1 MAFSALPRN
10 ERRKAGCADVTGAA
24 DDIKNKL
31 IKVKKSMKLK
41 SKKSALLLSFTSLL
55 LCFAMLAGSTFA
67 WFTDTATTGVNKI
80 VAGNLK
86 VDIIGTNSEDH
97 VETLNFTKAA
107 GAQGEQ
113 LLWEPGCRY
122 LTEGFRIANNG
133 NLALKWKV
141 EVNKGTT
148 ATNAKNADL
157 LKVIDFY
164 VVTESEN
171 GDQKATELAAF
182 EGQLKDENSF
192 STDTY
197 YIKGHMQEEAG
208 NDYQGLMLDGITI
221 TVYAT
226 QLTSEFDS
234 FNNTYDKDAEY
245 PIDTWKGDI
254 AADNELAAATDNT
267 NKVVTVESGKLLAAL
282 VEAVNG
288 GNSYE
293 GYTIKLTKNID
304 LNGKEWTPIGT
315 KGTSKVFKGIFDGD
329 GRTIKNLKI
338 SSGDCV
344 AFFGAVEN
352 ATVKNLTVEGN
363 VNGKNAAGIV
373 ARVVGGA
380 TIENCVNRATINASD
395 KAAGIVMYA
404 QGSSSYD
411 QYGPLSNDCVIKNC
425 KNYGAV
431 NANKIAAGG
440 IYGWSADESG
450 KLKITDCENNGVVTA
465 TNTAQAGGIAGN
477 CRVITVENCVNNGT
491 VTSAANAGG
500 IVGKNDTKASTI
512 TSCKNTA
519 TVMGAEYK
527 TGGIAGT
534 FIGEIKNS
542 STTGNDVLVGTLGTT
557 TTNDVNTIKMAT
569 KTRIKISAF
578 EGNISLKNVEIDVV
592 NVFVGTG
599 NREINLS
606 NASVATLTLT
616 GGKDADGNYMG
627 NNRTVLTRDDEAST
641 IGAIVVNGQ
650 CKDATSFMYI
660 YLNGICNNVVN
671 HMTTADGTKGANI
684 CTFETGT
691 INNGIVAPLEG
702 EKTRVEYTA

>member
-1 MAFSALPRN
+1 
-10 ERRKAGCADVTGAA
+10 
-24 DDIKNKL
+24 
-31 IKVKKSMKLK
+31 MKLK

-86 VDIIGTNSEDH
+86 VDIVDATNTAKSLTGTDGKLLWTQKVVGTTEEP
-97 VETLNFTKAA
+97 VLEAVKTEGLP
-107 GAQGEQ
+107 
-113 LLWEPGCRY
+113 LWEPGVNF
-122 LTEGFRIANNG
+122 LTQGFKIANKG
-133 NLALKWKV
+133 NLALKWKMA
-141 EVNKGTT
+141 VNKENVENGKVSNE
-148 ATNAKNADL
+148 AAPSKSL
-157 LKVIDFY
+157 LEVIDFS
-164 VVTESEN
+164 VVTKDGEN
-171 GDQKATELAAF
+171 YKVVNIEDF

-192 STDTY
+192 STETY

-208 NDYQGLMLDGITI
+208 NDYQNLTLDGITI

-245 PIDTWKGDI
+245 PIDTWNGDI
-254 AADNELAAATDNT
+254 ATAAELAAATDNT
-267 NKVVTVESGKLLAAL
+267 NKVVTVDSGKLLSAL
-282 VEAVNG
+282 AKAVNDG
-288 GNSYE
+288 KSYE

-304 LNGKEWTPIGT
+304 LNGNEWTPIGT
-315 KGTSKVFKGIFDGD
+315 KGTSNVFKGTFDGD

-404 QGSSSYD
+404 QGSSSSD
-411 QYGPLSNDCVIKNC
+411 QYGPLSSDCVIKNC

-519 TVMGAEYK
+519 TVVGAEYK

-557 TTNDVNTIKMAT
+557 ETNDVNTIEMAA
-569 KTRIKISAF
+569 KAKIKISAF

-616 GGKDADGNYMG
+616 GGKGVYGNYMLG
-627 NNRTVLTRDDEAST
+627 NRTVLTRDDKTST

-660 YLNGICNNVVN
+660 YLNGICDNVVN

-691 INNGIVAPLEG
+691 ISNGVVDPLEG

>member
-1 MAFSALPRN
+1 MNTKKATKRTLLTSVMALVM
-10 ERRKAGCADVTGAA
+10 CV
-24 DDIKNKL
+24 
-31 IKVKKSMKLK
+31 V
-41 SKKSALLLSFTSLL
+41 
-55 LCFAMLAGSTFA
+55 MLVGTTFA
-67 WFTDTATTGVNKI
+67 WFTDTASTGVNKI
-80 VAGNLK
+80 VSGNLK
-86 VDIIGTNSEDH
+86 VDIIGADSDSHIEK
-97 VETLNFTKAA
+97 LNFTKAA
-107 GAQGEQ
+107 TTDAEAGAEI
-113 LLWEPGCRY
+113 LWEPGCRY
-122 LTEGFRIANNG
+122 VTEGFRIANKG
-133 NLALKWKV
+133 NLALKWKAQ
-141 EVNKGTT
+141 VNTGTT
-148 ATNAKNADL
+148 AANEGNFDL
-157 LKVIDFY
+157 LDVIDFY
-164 VVTESEN
+164 LVT
-171 GDQKATELAAF
+171 KAADGTKTETALDEF
-182 EGQLKDENSF
+182 TGNLKKTETSDV
-192 STDTY
+192 Y
-197 YIKGHMQEEAG
+197 YIKGVMQTTAG
-208 NDYQGLMLDGITI
+208 NDYQGLTLDGIGI

-226 QLTSEFDS
+226 QDTVENDS
-234 FNNTYDKDAEY
+234 YGPEYDRNAEY
-245 PIDTWKGDI
+245 PIDTWDGTSAT
-254 AADNELAAATDNT
+254 AAELAAATDNT
-267 NKVVTVESGKLLAAL
+267 NKVVTVDSGKLLAAL
-282 VEAVNG
+282 AQSVND
-288 GNSYE
+288 SKDYSD
-293 GYTIKLTKNID
+293 YTIKLTKNLD
-304 LNGKEWTPIGT
+304 LNGIEWTPIGT
-315 KGTSKVFKGIFDGD
+315 KGTSNVFKGTFDGD

-380 TIENCVNRATINASD
+380 TIENCVNRATINASE

-404 QGSSSYD
+404 QGSSSSD
-411 QYGPLSNDCVIKNC
+411 QYGPLSSDCVIKNC

-440 IYGWSADESG
+440 IYGWSGDESG

-477 CRVITVENCVNNGT
+477 CRVITVENCANNGT

-519 TVMGAEYK
+519 TVVGAEYK

-557 TTNDVNTIKMAT
+557 TTKDVNTIEMAA
-569 KTRIKISAF
+569 KTQIKISAF

-599 NREINLS
+599 SREINLS

-616 GGKDADGNYMG
+616 GGKDAYGNYMA
-627 NNRTVLTRDDEAST
+627 NNRTVLTRDDGTST

-691 INNGIVAPLEG
+691 INNGVVDPLEG
-702 EKTRVEYTA
+702 EKTKVGYTT

>member
-1 MAFSALPRN
+1 MN
-10 ERRKAGCADVTGAA
+10 NNQKAT
-24 DDIKNKL
+24 KR
-31 IKVKKSMKLK
+31 
-41 SKKSALLLSFTSLL
+41 ALLTSVMALVM
-55 LCFAMLAGSTFA
+55 CVVMLVGTTFA
-67 WFTDTATTGVNKI
+67 WFTDTASTGVNKI
-80 VAGNLK
+80 VSGNLK
-86 VDIIGTNSEDH
+86 VDIIGADSDSHIEK
-97 VETLNFTKAA
+97 LNFTKAA
-107 GAQGEQ
+107 GAPDGEQ

-122 LTEGFRIANNG
+122 LTEGFRIANKG
-133 NLALKWKV
+133 NLALKWKAQ
-141 EVNKGTT
+141 VNTGTT
-148 ATNAKNADL
+148 AANEGNFDL
-157 LKVIDFY
+157 LDVIDFY
-164 VVTESEN
+164 LVTKAAN
-171 GDQKATELAAF
+171 GTETETALDEF
-182 EGQLKDENSF
+182 TGNLKK
-192 STDTY
+192 TDTSNVY
-197 YIKGHMQEEAG
+197 YIKGVMQTTAG
-208 NDYQGLMLDGITI
+208 NDYQDLTLDGITI

-226 QLTSEFDS
+226 QLNSEFDS
-234 FNNTYDKDAEY
+234 FGPDYDKNAEY
-245 PIDTWKGDI
+245 YPTDTWNGDI
-254 AADNELAAATDNT
+254 ATPDELKAATDT
-267 NKVVTVESGKLLAAL
+267 NNVVTVESGRLLAAL
-282 VEAVNG
+282 AEAVKNG
-288 GNSYE
+288 NNYE

-315 KGTSKVFKGIFDGD
+315 KGTSNVFKGTFDGD

-395 KAAGIVMYA
+395 KAAGIVIYA
-404 QGSSSYD
+404 QGGSSSD
-411 QYGPLSNDCVIKNC
+411 QYGSLSSDCVIKNC

-431 NANKIAAGG
+431 NANIVAAGG

-450 KLKITDCENNGVVTA
+450 RLKITGCENNGAVTA
-465 TNTAQAGGIAGN
+465 TNTAQAGGIAGD
-477 CRVITVENCVNNGT
+477 CRAITVENCANNGT

-519 TVMGAEYK
+519 TVEGAEYK

-557 TTNDVNTIKMAT
+557 ETNDVNTIEMAA
-569 KTRIKISAF
+569 KTQIKISAF

-599 NREINLS
+599 SREINLS

-616 GGKDADGNYMG
+616 GGKDAYGNYMA
-627 NNRTVLTRDDEAST
+627 NNRTVLTRDDGTST
-641 IGAIVVNGQ
+641 IGAIVVNGE

-671 HMTTADGTKGANI
+671 HMTTADGTTGANI
-684 CTFETGT
+684 CTFKTGT
-691 INNGIVAPLEG
+691 INDGVVDPLEG
-702 EKTRVEYTA
+702 EKTKVEYTA

>member
-1 MAFSALPRN
+1 MN
-10 ERRKAGCADVTGAA
+10 NNQKAT
-24 DDIKNKL
+24 KR
-31 IKVKKSMKLK
+31 
-41 SKKSALLLSFTSLL
+41 ALLTSVMALVM
-55 LCFAMLAGSTFA
+55 CVVMLVGTTFA
-67 WFTDTATTGVNKI
+67 WFTDTASTGVNKI
-80 VAGNLK
+80 TSGNL
-86 VDIIGTNSEDH
+86 H
-97 VETLNFTKAA
+97 VEIQDKKGTEIDTLKWVDKNGNDIAN
-107 GAQGEQ
+107 QDDI
-113 LLWEPGCRY
+113 LWEPGCTY
-122 LTEGFRIANNG
+122 LLTPFKIANTG
-133 NLALKWKV
+133 NLALKYKIV
-141 EVNKGTT
+141 ITGLDGDSPLLDVIKFTYKTASGEEFDMSAEGHLTAKGT
-148 ATNAKNADL
+148 AGA
-157 LKVIDFY
+157 
-164 VVTESEN
+164 
-171 GDQKATELAAF
+171 
-182 EGQLKDENSF
+182 
-192 STDTY
+192 STDMITVSA
-197 YIKGHMQEEAG
+197 HMDEAAG
-208 NDYQGLMLDGITI
+208 NDYMGKTLTGIKF

-226 QLTSEFDS
+226 QDTVENDS
-234 FNNTYDKDAEY
+234 YSNEYDENAEY
-245 PIDTWKGDI
+245 PIDTWNGDI
-254 AADNELAAATDNT
+254 ATAKELADATDDT
-267 NKVVTVESGKLLAAL
+267 KMVVTVDSGKLLAAL
-282 VEAVNG
+282 AKAVND
-288 GNSYE
+288 GNNYE

-304 LNGKEWTPIGT
+304 LNGNEWTPIGT
-315 KGTSKVFKGIFDGD
+315 KGTSNVFKGTFDGD

-404 QGSSSYD
+404 QGSSSSD
-411 QYGPLSNDCVIKNC
+411 QYGPLSSDCVIKNC

-440 IYGWSADESG
+440 IYGWSGDESG

-477 CRVITVENCVNNGT
+477 CRVITVENCANNGT

-500 IVGKNDTKASTI
+500 IVGKNDTKASAI

-519 TVMGAEYK
+519 TVVGAEYK

-557 TTNDVNTIKMAT
+557 TTKDVNTIEMAA
-569 KTRIKISAF
+569 KTQIKISAF

-599 NREINLS
+599 SREINLS

-616 GGKDADGNYMG
+616 GGKDAYGNYMLG
-627 NNRTVLTRDDEAST
+627 NRTVLTRDDETST

-671 HMTTADGTKGANI
+671 HMTTADGTTGANI
-684 CTFETGT
+684 CTFKTGT
-691 INNGIVAPLEG
+691 INDGVVDPLEG
-702 EKTRVEYTA
+702 EKTKVEYTA

>member
-1 MAFSALPRN
+1 MN
-10 ERRKAGCADVTGAA
+10 NNQKAT
-24 DDIKNKL
+24 KR
-31 IKVKKSMKLK
+31 
-41 SKKSALLLSFTSLL
+41 ALLTSVMALVM
-55 LCFAMLAGSTFA
+55 CVVMLVGTTFA
-67 WFTDTATTGVNKI
+67 WFTDTASTGVNKI

-86 VDIIGTNSEDH
+86 VDIVDADNTNTSLDKGTLKFIQAVNESEVRL
-97 VETLNFTKAA
+97 VEDV
-107 GAQGEQ
+107 
-113 LLWEPGCRY
+113 LWEPGA
-122 LTEGFRIANNG
+122 TFFTQGFKIANNG
-133 NLALKWKV
+133 NLALKYKV
-141 EVNKGTT
+141 VVSGITGDT
-148 ATNAKNADL
+148 GL
-157 LKVIDFY
+157 LKVMKFD
-164 VVTESEN
+164 VVSAMTKTGSEVN
-171 GDQKATELAAF
+171 FDTTP
-182 EGQLKDENSF
+182 GQLLPSAAGTPSVSDTTYYLRGHMDEN
-192 STDTY
+192 
-197 YIKGHMQEEAG
+197 AG
-208 NDYQGLMLDGITI
+208 NEYKNMTLTGISV

-226 QLTSEFDS
+226 QLKSEFDS
-234 FNNTYDKDAEY
+234 FNNTYDENAEY
-245 PIDTWKGDI
+245 S
-254 AADNELAAATDNT
+254 ADVWDGTSATADELAAATSGT
-267 NKVVTVESGKLLAAL
+267 TVTIDSGELLAAL
-282 VEAVNG
+282 AKAVNSG
-288 GNSYE
+288 KDYS
-293 GYTIKLTKNID
+293 GYTIKLTKNLD
-304 LNGKEWTPIGT
+304 LNGIEWTPIGT
-315 KGTSKVFKGIFDGD
+315 KGTSNVFKGTFDGD

-404 QGSSSYD
+404 QGSSSSD
-411 QYGPLSNDCVIKNC
+411 QYGPLSSDCVIKNC

-440 IYGWSADESG
+440 IYGWSGDESG

-477 CRVITVENCVNNGT
+477 CRVITVENSANNGT

-519 TVMGAEYK
+519 TVVGAEYK

-557 TTNDVNTIKMAT
+557 TTKDVNTIEMAAKT
-569 KTRIKISAF
+569 KIKISAF

-616 GGKDADGNYMG
+616 GGKDAYGNYMAG
-627 NNRTVLTRDDEAST
+627 NRTVLTRDDETST

-671 HMTTADGTKGANI
+671 HMTTADGIKGANI

-691 INNGIVAPLEG
+691 INNGVVAPLEG
-702 EKTRVEYTA
+702 EKTKVEYTA

>member
-1 MAFSALPRN
+1 MN
-10 ERRKAGCADVTGAA
+10 NNQKAT
-24 DDIKNKL
+24 KR
-31 IKVKKSMKLK
+31 
-41 SKKSALLLSFTSLL
+41 ALLTSVMALVM
-55 LCFAMLAGSTFA
+55 CVVMLVGTTFA
-67 WFTDTATTGVNKI
+67 WFTDTASTNVNRI
-80 VAGNLK
+80 VAGNLD
-86 VDIIGTNSEDH
+86 VDIVDATDTSTSLDKGTLQFLRAADGTDEPTK
-97 VETLNFTKAA
+97 VENV
-107 GAQGEQ
+107 
-113 LLWEPGCRY
+113 LWEPGA
-122 LTEGFRIANNG
+122 TFFTQGFKIANKG
-133 NLALKWKV
+133 NLALKYKV
-141 EVNKGTT
+141 VVSGTT
-148 ATNAKNADL
+148 GDTGL
-157 LKVIDFY
+157 LKVMKFD
-164 VVTESEN
+164 VVSKMEKT
-171 GDQKATELAAF
+171 GF
-182 EGQLKDENSF
+182 EVNFTTTPGQLLPSAAGTPSVSDTFYLRGHMDEN
-192 STDTY
+192 
-197 YIKGHMQEEAG
+197 AG
-208 NDYQGLMLDGITI
+208 NEYKNMTLTGISV

-226 QLTSEFDS
+226 QLASEFDS
-234 FNNTYDKDAEY
+234 FNNTYDENAEY
-245 PIDTWKGDI
+245 SADVWDGTSGDLTSVTDTTAK
-254 AADNELAAATDNT
+254 T
-267 NKVVTVESGKLLAAL
+267 VTIKSGKLLAAL
-282 VEAVNG
+282 AEAVKNG
-288 GNSYE
+288 NNYE

-315 KGTSKVFKGIFDGD
+315 KGTPNVFKGTFDGD

-404 QGSSSYD
+404 QGSSSSD
-411 QYGPLSNDCVIKNC
+411 QYGPLSSDCVIKNC

-450 KLKITDCENNGVVTA
+450 RLKITDCENNGAVTA
-465 TNTAQAGGIAGN
+465 TNTAQAGGIAGD
-477 CRVITVENCVNNGT
+477 CRAITVENCANNGT

-519 TVMGAEYK
+519 TVVGAEYK

-557 TTNDVNTIKMAT
+557 ETNDVNRIEMAA

-616 GGKDADGNYMG
+616 GGKGVYGNYMLG
-627 NNRTVLTRDDEAST
+627 NRTVLTRDDETST

-691 INNGIVAPLEG
+691 INNGVVAPLEG
-702 EKTRVEYTA
+702 EKTKVEYTAT

>member
-1 MAFSALPRN
+1 MN
-10 ERRKAGCADVTGAA
+10 NNQKAT
-24 DDIKNKL
+24 KR
-31 IKVKKSMKLK
+31 
-41 SKKSALLLSFTSLL
+41 ALLTSVMALVM
-55 LCFAMLAGSTFA
+55 CVVMLVGTTFA
-67 WFTDTATTGVNKI
+67 WFTDTASTGVNRI

-86 VDIIGTNSEDH
+86 VDIVDADNTNTSLDKGTLKFIQAVNESEVRL
-97 VETLNFTKAA
+97 VEDV
-107 GAQGEQ
+107 
-113 LLWEPGCRY
+113 LWEPGA
-122 LTEGFRIANNG
+122 TFFTQGFKIANKG
-133 NLALKWKV
+133 NLALKYKV
-141 EVNKGTT
+141 VVSGITGDT
-148 ATNAKNADL
+148 GL
-157 LKVIDFY
+157 LKVMKFDVVSAMTKTGSEVDF
-164 VVTESEN
+164 
-171 GDQKATELAAF
+171 AANP
-182 EGQLKDENSF
+182 GQLLPPTSDTPSV
-192 STDTY
+192 SDTY
-197 YIKGHMQEEAG
+197 YLRGHMDESAG
-208 NDYQGLMLDGITI
+208 NEYKNMTLTGISV

-226 QLTSEFDS
+226 QLASEFDS
-234 FNNTYDKDAEY
+234 FNNTYDENADYSADVWNGK
-245 PIDTWKGDI
+245 I
-254 AADNELAAATDNT
+254 AAADELAAATSGT
-267 NKVVTVESGKLLAAL
+267 TVTIDSGELLAAL
-282 VEAVNG
+282 AEAVNG
-288 GNSYE
+288 GKSYD
-293 GYTIKLTKNID
+293 GYTIKLTKNLD
-304 LNGKEWTPIGT
+304 LNGIEWTPIGT
-315 KGTSKVFKGIFDGD
+315 KGTSNVFKGTFDGD

-380 TIENCVNRATINASD
+380 TIENCVNRATINASE

-404 QGSSSYD
+404 QGSSSSD
-411 QYGPLSNDCVIKNC
+411 QYGPLSSDCVIKNC

-440 IYGWSADESG
+440 IYGWSGDESG

-477 CRVITVENCVNNGT
+477 CRVITVENCANNGT

-519 TVMGAEYK
+519 TVVGAEYK

-557 TTNDVNTIKMAT
+557 TTKDVNTIEMAA
-569 KTRIKISAF
+569 KTQIKISAF

-599 NREINLS
+599 SREINLS

-616 GGKDADGNYMG
+616 GGKDAYGNYMA
-627 NNRTVLTRDDEAST
+627 NNRTVLTRDDGTST

-691 INNGIVAPLEG
+691 INNGVVDPLEG
-702 EKTRVEYTA
+702 EKTKVGYTT

>member
-1 MAFSALPRN
+1 MN
-10 ERRKAGCADVTGAA
+10 NNQKAT
-24 DDIKNKL
+24 KR
-31 IKVKKSMKLK
+31 
-41 SKKSALLLSFTSLL
+41 ALLTSVMAL
-55 LCFAMLAGSTFA
+55 AMCVVMLVGTTFA
-67 WFTDTATTGVNKI
+67 WFTDTASTGVNKI
-80 VAGNLK
+80 VSGNLK
-86 VDIIGTNSEDH
+86 VDIIGAESDSHIEK
-97 VETLNFTKAA
+97 LNFTKAA
-107 GAQGEQ
+107 GAPDGEQ

-122 LTEGFRIANNG
+122 VTEGFRIANKG
-133 NLALKWKV
+133 NLALKWKAQ
-141 EVNKGTT
+141 VNTGTT
-148 ATNAKNADL
+148 AANEGNFDL
-157 LKVIDFY
+157 LDVIDFY
-164 VVTESEN
+164 LVKGTGESQTETPLNEFTGN
-171 GDQKATELAAF
+171 LKKTEIS
-182 EGQLKDENSF
+182 DV
-192 STDTY
+192 Y
-197 YIKGHMQEEAG
+197 YIKGVMQTTAG
-208 NDYQGLMLDGITI
+208 NDYQGLTLDGITI

-226 QLTSEFDS
+226 QLASEFDS
-234 FNNTYDKDAEY
+234 FNNTYDENAEY
-245 PIDTWKGDI
+245 PIDTWNGDT
-254 AADNELAAATDNT
+254 ATADDLKTATDDT
-267 NKVVTVESGKLLAAL
+267 NNVVTVDSGKLLAAL
-282 VEAVNG
+282 AKAVNG
-288 GNSYE
+288 GEAYE
-293 GYTIKLTKNID
+293 GYTIKLTKDLD
-304 LNGKEWTPIGT
+304 LNGIEWTPIGT
-315 KGTSKVFKGIFDGD
+315 KGTSNVFKGTFDGD

-380 TIENCVNRATINASD
+380 TIENCVNRATVNASD

-404 QGSSSYD
+404 QGSSSD
-411 QYGPLSNDCVIKNC
+411 QYGPLSSDCVIKNC

-440 IYGWSADESG
+440 IYGWSGDESG

-477 CRVITVENCVNNGT
+477 CRVITVENCANNGT

-519 TVMGAEYK
+519 TVVGAEYK

-557 TTNDVNTIKMAT
+557 TTKDVNTIEMAA
-569 KTRIKISAF
+569 KTQIKISAF
-578 EGNISLKNVEIDVV
+578 EGNISLKNVEIGVV

-599 NREINLS
+599 SREINLS

-616 GGKDADGNYMG
+616 GGKDAYGNYMA
-627 NNRTVLTRDDEAST
+627 NNRTVLTRDDGTST

-650 CKDATSFMYI
+650 CKDANSFMYI

-691 INNGIVAPLEG
+691 INNGVVDPLEG
-702 EKTRVEYTA
+702 GEKTKVEYTA

>member
-1 MAFSALPRN
+1 M
-10 ERRKAGCADVTGAA
+10 
-24 DDIKNKL
+24 
-31 IKVKKSMKLK
+31 K

-80 VAGNLK
+80 QAGTLDVELLMYKKVNGESDYVNISKEKLPIFGSDESLVAQNDNL
-86 VDIIGTNSEDH
+86 DT
-97 VETLNFTKAA
+97 
-107 GAQGEQ
+107 
-113 LLWEPGCRY
+113 LWEPGKTQVAY
-122 LTEGFRIANNG
+122 LAIKNEG
-133 NLALKWKV
+133 NLDLKYQVALNVTNPADGKDLYQVMQYAIAPDVKGTDPTLPAWTAGNSVTPGTQIVSGKNTTGAAPAGVKLLHGETHYFALLVHMDENADNRYQNGKV
-141 EVNKGTT
+141 EF
-148 ATNAKNADL
+148 DL
-157 LKVIDFY
+157 
-164 VVTESEN
+164 
-171 GDQKATELAAF
+171 
-182 EGQLKDENSF
+182 
-192 STDTY
+192 
-197 YIKGHMQEEAG
+197 
-208 NDYQGLMLDGITI
+208 
-221 TVYAT
+221 TVYAA
-226 QLTSEFDS
+226 QLNSENDS
-234 FNNTYDKDAEY
+234 FGPNYDKDAEY
-245 PIDTWKGDI
+245 PIDTWNGDS
-254 AADNELAAATDNT
+254 ATDAELTAATDNT
-267 NKVVTVESGKLLAAL
+267 NKVVTVDSGKLLAAL
-282 VEAVNG
+282 VKAVNN
-288 GNSYE
+288 GNNYE

-304 LNGKEWTPIGT
+304 LNGIEWTPIGT
-315 KGTSKVFKGIFDGD
+315 KGTSNVFKGIFDGD

-404 QGSSSYD
+404 QGSSSSD
-411 QYGPLSNDCVIKNC
+411 QYGPLSSDCVIKNC

-440 IYGWSADESG
+440 IYGWSGDESG

-477 CRVITVENCVNNGT
+477 CRVITVENCANNGT

-519 TVMGAEYK
+519 TVVGAEYK

-557 TTNDVNTIKMAT
+557 TTKDVNTIEMAAKT
-569 KTRIKISAF
+569 KIKISAF

-616 GGKDADGNYMG
+616 GGKDAYGNYMAG
-627 NNRTVLTRDDEAST
+627 NRTVLTRDDETST

-684 CTFETGT
+684 CTFKTGT
-691 INNGIVAPLEG
+691 INNGIVNPLEG
-702 EKTRVEYTA
+702 EKTKVEYTA

>member
-1 MAFSALPRN
+1 MN
-10 ERRKAGCADVTGAA
+10 TKKAT
-24 DDIKNKL
+24 KR
-31 IKVKKSMKLK
+31 
-41 SKKSALLLSFTSLL
+41 ALLTSVMALVM
-55 LCFAMLAGSTFA
+55 CVVMLVGTTFA
-67 WFTDTATTGVNKI
+67 WFTDTASTGVNKI

-86 VDIIGTNSEDH
+86 VDIVDESG
-97 VETLNFTKAA
+97 ETLDGKTLSFVNKEK
-107 GAQGEQ
+107 QSNI
-113 LLWEPGCRY
+113 LWEPGA
-122 LTEGFRIANNG
+122 TFFTQGFKIANKG
-133 NLALKWKV
+133 NLALKYKV
-141 EVNKGTT
+141 VVSGITGDT
-148 ATNAKNADL
+148 GL
-157 LKVIDFY
+157 LKVMKFDVVSAMEKTGSEVDFTTIPGTLLPSTSDTPNVSGTY
-164 VVTESEN
+164 YLR
-171 GDQKATELAAF
+171 GHM
-182 EGQLKDENSF
+182 DEN
-192 STDTY
+192 
-197 YIKGHMQEEAG
+197 AG
-208 NDYQGLMLDGITI
+208 NEYKNMTLTGISV

-226 QLTSEFDS
+226 QLNSEFDS
-234 FNNTYDKDAEY
+234 FDNDYDKDAEY
-245 PIDTWKGDI
+245 SADVWDGT
-254 AADNELAAATDNT
+254 AADTDELAAATDT
-267 NKVVTVESGKLLAAL
+267 NKVVTVDSGKLLAAL
-282 VEAVNG
+282 VEAVNSG
-288 GNSYE
+288 SNYD

-304 LNGKEWTPIGT
+304 LNGHEWTPIGT
-315 KGTSKVFKGIFDGD
+315 KGTANVFKGTFDGD

-404 QGSSSYD
+404 QGGSSSD
-411 QYGPLSNDCVIKNC
+411 QYGYLSSDCVIKNC

-431 NANKIAAGG
+431 NANNIAAGG
-440 IYGWSADESG
+440 IYGWSSDESG

-477 CRVITVENCVNNGT
+477 CRVITVENCANNGT

-519 TVMGAEYK
+519 TVVGAEYK

-557 TTNDVNTIKMAT
+557 TIKNVNTIEMAAKT
-569 KTRIKISAF
+569 KIKISAF

-592 NVFVGTG
+592 NGFVGTG
-599 NREINLS
+599 NYEINLS

-616 GGKDADGNYMG
+616 GGKDAYGNYMLG
-627 NNRTVLTRDDEAST
+627 NRTVLTRDDEAST

-691 INNGIVAPLEG
+691 INNGVVDPLEG
-702 EKTRVEYTA
+702 EKTKVEYTA

>member
-1 MAFSALPRN
+1 MN
-10 ERRKAGCADVTGAA
+10 T
-24 DDIKNKL
+24 KNSTKR
-31 IKVKKSMKLK
+31 
-41 SKKSALLLSFTSLL
+41 ALLTSVMALVM
-55 LCFAMLAGSTFA
+55 CVVMLVGTTFA
-67 WFTDTATTGVNKI
+67 WFTDTASTGVNRI

-86 VDIIGTNSEDH
+86 VDIVDADNTNTSLDKGTLKFIQAVNESEVRL
-97 VETLNFTKAA
+97 VEDV
-107 GAQGEQ
+107 
-113 LLWEPGCRY
+113 LWEPGA
-122 LTEGFRIANNG
+122 TFFTQGFKIANKG
-133 NLALKWKV
+133 NLALKYKV
-141 EVNKGTT
+141 VVSGITGDT
-148 ATNAKNADL
+148 GL
-157 LKVIDFY
+157 LKVMKFDVVSAMTKTGSEVDF
-164 VVTESEN
+164 
-171 GDQKATELAAF
+171 AANP
-182 EGQLKDENSF
+182 GQLLPPTSDTPSV
-192 STDTY
+192 SDTY
-197 YIKGHMQEEAG
+197 YLRGHMDESAG
-208 NDYQGLMLDGITI
+208 NEYKNMTLTGISV

-226 QLTSEFDS
+226 QLASEFDS
-234 FNNTYDKDAEY
+234 FNNTYDENADYSADVWNGK
-245 PIDTWKGDI
+245 I
-254 AADNELAAATDNT
+254 AAADELAAATSGT
-267 NKVVTVESGKLLAAL
+267 TVTIDSGELLAAL
-282 VEAVNG
+282 VQSVND
-288 GNSYE
+288 GNAYE
-293 GYTIKLTKNID
+293 GYTIKLTKNLD
-304 LNGKEWTPIGT
+304 LNGIEWTPIGT
-315 KGTSKVFKGIFDGD
+315 KGTSNVFKGTFDGN

-404 QGSSSYD
+404 QGSSSSN
-411 QYGPLSNDCVIKNC
+411 QYGPLSSDCVIKNC

-440 IYGWSADESG
+440 IYGWSGDESG

-477 CRVITVENCVNNGT
+477 CRVITVENCANNGT

-519 TVMGAEYK
+519 TVVGAEYK

-557 TTNDVNTIKMAT
+557 TTKDVNTIEMAA
-569 KTRIKISAF
+569 KTQIKISAF

-599 NREINLS
+599 SREINLS

-616 GGKDADGNYMG
+616 GGKDADGNYMA
-627 NNRTVLTRDDEAST
+627 NNRTVLTRDDGTST

-691 INNGIVAPLEG
+691 INNGVVDPLEG
-702 EKTRVEYTA
+702 EKTKVEYTA

>member
-1 MAFSALPRN
+1 MN
-10 ERRKAGCADVTGAA
+10 TKKAT
-24 DDIKNKL
+24 KR
-31 IKVKKSMKLK
+31 
-41 SKKSALLLSFTSLL
+41 ALLTSVMALVM
-55 LCFAMLAGSTFA
+55 CVVMLVGTTFA
-67 WFTDTATTGVNKI
+67 WFTDTASTGVNKI
-80 VAGNLK
+80 QAGNLK
-86 VDIIGTNSEDH
+86 VDIVDESGNSLDGK
-97 VETLNFTKAA
+97 TLNFKDFNGKTDI
-107 GAQGEQ
+107 
-113 LLWEPGCRY
+113 LWEPGA
-122 LTEGFRIANNG
+122 TFFTQGFKIANKG
-133 NLALKWKV
+133 NLALKYKV
-141 EVNKGTT
+141 VVSGITGDT
-148 ATNAKNADL
+148 GL
-157 LKVIDFY
+157 LKVMKFD
-164 VVTESEN
+164 VVSAMTKIGSEVN
-171 GDQKATELAAF
+171 FDTTP
-182 EGQLKDENSF
+182 GQLLPSAAGTPSVSD
-192 STDTY
+192 TTY
-197 YIKGHMQEEAG
+197 YLRGHMNENAG
-208 NDYQGLMLDGITI
+208 NEYKNMTLTGISV

-226 QLTSEFDS
+226 QLKSEFDS
-234 FNNTYDKDAEY
+234 FNNTYDENADYSA
-245 PIDTWKGDI
+245 DVWNGDI
-254 AADNELAAATDNT
+254 ATAAELAAATDDT

-282 VEAVNG
+282 VEAVNNG
-288 GNSYE
+288 SDYA

-304 LNGKEWTPIGT
+304 LNGIEWTPIGT
-315 KGTSKVFKGIFDGD
+315 KGTSNVFKGTFDGD

-404 QGSSSYD
+404 QGSSSSD
-411 QYGPLSNDCVIKNC
+411 QYGPLSSDCVIKNC

-440 IYGWSADESG
+440 IYGWSSDESG

-519 TVMGAEYK
+519 TVVGAEYK

-557 TTNDVNTIKMAT
+557 TIKNVNTIEMAAKT
-569 KTRIKISAF
+569 KIKISAF

-592 NVFVGTG
+592 NGFVGTG
-599 NREINLS
+599 NYEINLS

-616 GGKDADGNYMG
+616 GGKDAYGNYMLG
-627 NNRTVLTRDDEAST
+627 NRTVLTRDDATST

-650 CKDATSFMYI
+650 CKNATSFMYI

-684 CTFETGT
+684 CTFEAGT
-691 INNGIVAPLEG
+691 INNGVVDPLEG
-702 EKTRVEYTA
+702 EKTKVEYTA

>member
-1 MAFSALPRN
+1 MN
-10 ERRKAGCADVTGAA
+10 TKKAT
-24 DDIKNKL
+24 KR
-31 IKVKKSMKLK
+31 
-41 SKKSALLLSFTSLL
+41 ALLTSVMALVM
-55 LCFAMLAGSTFA
+55 CVVMLVGTTFA
-67 WFTDTATTGVNKI
+67 WFTDTASTGVNKI
-80 VAGNLK
+80 VSGNLK
-86 VDIIGTNSEDH
+86 VDIIGADNENH
-97 VETLNFTKAA
+97 VEKLNFKNAA
-107 GAQGEQ
+107 GAEGEA

-122 LTEGFRIANNG
+122 LTVGFRIANKG
-133 NLALKWKV
+133 NLALKWKA
-141 EVNKGTT
+141 EINKDNIVDGKADPT
-148 ATNAKNADL
+148 AKDDKSL
-157 LKVIDFY
+157 LDVIDFY
-164 VVTESEN
+164 VVT
-171 GDQKATELAAF
+171 KAVDGTETAVAIEDFTGKLAANVGKS
-182 EGQLKDENSF
+182 E
-192 STDTY
+192 TY
-197 YIKGHMQEEAG
+197 YIKGVMQTTAG
-208 NDYQGLMLDGITI
+208 NDYQNLTLDGITI

-226 QLTSEFDS
+226 QLNSEVDS
-234 FNNTYDKDAEY
+234 FGPNYDEGAEY
-245 PIDTWKGDI
+245 P
-254 AADNELAAATDNT
+254 ADVWDGGTATTGGLTAATDEGT
-267 NKVVTVESGKLLAAL
+267 KTVTIDSGKLLAAL
-282 VEAVNG
+282 AQSVNDG
-288 GNSYE
+288 KDYS

-304 LNGKEWTPIGT
+304 LNGIEWTPIGT
-315 KGTSKVFKGIFDGD
+315 KGTSNVFKGTFDGD

-404 QGSSSYD
+404 QGSSSSN
-411 QYGPLSNDCVIKNC
+411 QYGPLSSDCVIKNC

-440 IYGWSADESG
+440 IYGWSGDESG

-477 CRVITVENCVNNGT
+477 CRVITVENCANNGT

-519 TVMGAEYK
+519 TVVGAEYK

-557 TTNDVNTIKMAT
+557 TTKDVNTIEMAA
-569 KTRIKISAF
+569 KTQIKISAF

-599 NREINLS
+599 SREINLS

-616 GGKDADGNYMG
+616 GGKDAYGNYMA
-627 NNRTVLTRDDEAST
+627 NNRTVLTRDDGTST

-691 INNGIVAPLEG
+691 INNGVVDPLEG
-702 EKTRVEYTA
+702 EKTKVEYTA

>member
-1 MAFSALPRN
+1 MN
-10 ERRKAGCADVTGAA
+10 NNQKAT
-24 DDIKNKL
+24 KR
-31 IKVKKSMKLK
+31 
-41 SKKSALLLSFTSLL
+41 ALLTSVMAL
-55 LCFAMLAGSTFA
+55 AMCVVMLVGTTFA
-67 WFTDTATTGVNKI
+67 WFTDTASTNVNRI
-80 VAGNLK
+80 VAGNLD
-86 VDIIGTNSEDH
+86 VDIVDATDTSTSLDKGTLQFLRAADGTGEPTK
-97 VETLNFTKAA
+97 VENV
-107 GAQGEQ
+107 
-113 LLWEPGCRY
+113 LWEPGA
-122 LTEGFRIANNG
+122 TFFTQGFKIANKG
-133 NLALKWKV
+133 NLALKYKV
-141 EVNKGTT
+141 VVSGITGDT
-148 ATNAKNADL
+148 GL
-157 LKVIDFY
+157 LKVMKFD
-164 VVTESEN
+164 VVSAMTKTGSEVN
-171 GDQKATELAAF
+171 FDTTPGRLLPSTTGTPSVSDTTYYLR
-182 EGQLKDENSF
+182 GYMDEN
-192 STDTY
+192 
-197 YIKGHMQEEAG
+197 AG
-208 NDYQGLMLDGITI
+208 NEYKNMTLTGISV

-226 QLTSEFDS
+226 QLNSEFDS
-234 FNNTYDKDAEY
+234 IDNTYDENADYSADVWDGTSGDLTSVT
-245 PIDTWKGDI
+245 DTTAK
-254 AADNELAAATDNT
+254 T
-267 NKVVTVESGKLLAAL
+267 VTIKSGKLLAAL
-282 VEAVNG
+282 AEAVND
-288 GNSYE
+288 GNNYE

-304 LNGKEWTPIGT
+304 LNGNEWTPIGT
-315 KGTSKVFKGIFDGD
+315 KGTSNVFKGTFDGD

-404 QGSSSYD
+404 QGTSSSN
-411 QYGPLSNDCVIKNC
+411 QYGSLSSDCVIKNC

-440 IYGWSADESG
+440 IYGWSSDESG

-477 CRVITVENCVNNGT
+477 CRVITVENCANNGT

-519 TVMGAEYK
+519 TVVGAEYK

-557 TTNDVNTIKMAT
+557 ETNDVNRIEMAA

-616 GGKDADGNYMG
+616 GGKGVYGNYMLG
-627 NNRTVLTRDDEAST
+627 NRTVLTRDDETST

-691 INNGIVAPLEG
+691 INNGVVAPLEG
-702 EKTRVEYTA
+702 EKTKVEYTAT

>member
-1 MAFSALPRN
+1 MN
-10 ERRKAGCADVTGAA
+10 TKKAT
-24 DDIKNKL
+24 KR
-31 IKVKKSMKLK
+31 
-41 SKKSALLLSFTSLL
+41 ALLTSVMALVM
-55 LCFAMLAGSTFA
+55 CVVMLVGTTFA
-67 WFTDTATTGVNKI
+67 WFTDTASTGVNKI
-80 VAGNLK
+80 VSGNLK
-86 VDIIGTNSEDH
+86 VDIIGADDEDH
-97 VETLNFTKAA
+97 VEKLNFKNAA
-107 GAQGEQ
+107 GAEGEA

-122 LTEGFRIANNG
+122 LTVGFRIANKG
-133 NLALKWKV
+133 NLALKWKA
-141 EVNKGTT
+141 EINKDNIVDGKADPT
-148 ATNAKNADL
+148 AKDDKSL
-157 LKVIDFY
+157 LDVIDFY
-164 VVTESEN
+164 VVT
-171 GDQKATELAAF
+171 KAVDGTETAVAIEDFTGKLAANVGKS
-182 EGQLKDENSF
+182 E
-192 STDTY
+192 TY
-197 YIKGHMQEEAG
+197 YIKGVMQTTAG
-208 NDYQGLMLDGITI
+208 NDYQNLTLDGITI

-226 QLTSEFDS
+226 QLNSEVDS
-234 FNNTYDKDAEY
+234 FGPNYDEGAEY
-245 PIDTWKGDI
+245 P
-254 AADNELAAATDNT
+254 ADVWDGGTATTGGLTAATDEGT
-267 NKVVTVESGKLLAAL
+267 KTVTIDSGKLLAAL
-282 VEAVNG
+282 AQSVNDG
-288 GNSYE
+288 KDYS

-304 LNGKEWTPIGT
+304 LNGIEWTPIGT
-315 KGTSKVFKGIFDGD
+315 KGTSNVFKGTFDGD

-404 QGSSSYD
+404 QGSSSSN
-411 QYGPLSNDCVIKNC
+411 QYGPLSSDCVIKNC

-440 IYGWSADESG
+440 IYGWSGDESG

-477 CRVITVENCVNNGT
+477 CRVITVENCANNGT

-519 TVMGAEYK
+519 TVVGAEYK

-557 TTNDVNTIKMAT
+557 TTKDVNTIEMAA
-569 KTRIKISAF
+569 KTQIKISAF

-599 NREINLS
+599 SREINLS

-616 GGKDADGNYMG
+616 GGKDAYGNYMA
-627 NNRTVLTRDDEAST
+627 NNRTVLTRDDGTST

-691 INNGIVAPLEG
+691 INNGVVDPLEG
-702 EKTRVEYTA
+702 EKTKVEYTA

>member
-1 MAFSALPRN
+1 MN
-10 ERRKAGCADVTGAA
+10 TKKAT
-24 DDIKNKL
+24 KR
-31 IKVKKSMKLK
+31 
-41 SKKSALLLSFTSLL
+41 ALLTSVMALVM
-55 LCFAMLAGSTFA
+55 CVVMLVGTTFA
-67 WFTDTATTGVNKI
+67 WFTDTASTGVNKI
-80 VAGNLK
+80 VSGNLK
-86 VDIIGTNSEDH
+86 VDIIGANSDSHIEKLD
-97 VETLNFTKAA
+97 FTKAT
-107 GAQGEQ
+107 GAEGEN

-122 LTEGFRIANNG
+122 LTEGFRIANKG
-133 NLALKWKV
+133 NLALKWKA
-141 EVNKGTT
+141 EVNKDNIVNGKVVDT
-148 ATNAKNADL
+148 AKGGVSL
-157 LKVIDFY
+157 LDVIDFY
-164 VVTESEN
+164 VVT
-171 GDQKATELAAF
+171 KAADGTETEVAIEHFTGKLAANVGKS
-182 EGQLKDENSF
+182 E
-192 STDTY
+192 TY
-197 YIKGHMQEEAG
+197 YIKGVMKTTAG
-208 NDYQGLMLDGITI
+208 NDYQNLTLDGITI

-226 QLTSEFDS
+226 QLNSEFDS
-234 FNNTYDKDAEY
+234 FGPDYDENAEY
-245 PIDTWKGDI
+245 PIDTWNGDI
-254 AADNELAAATDNT
+254 ATADELAAATDDT

-282 VEAVNG
+282 VEAVNN
-288 GNSYE
+288 GNDYA
-293 GYTIKLTKNID
+293 GYTIRLTKNLD
-304 LNGKEWTPIGT
+304 LNGNEWTPIGT
-315 KGTSKVFKGIFDGD
+315 KGTSNVFKGTFDGD

-380 TIENCVNRATINASD
+380 IIENCVNRATINASD

-404 QGSSSYD
+404 QGSSSSD
-411 QYGPLSNDCVIKNC
+411 QYGPLSSDCVIKNC

-440 IYGWSADESG
+440 IYGWSGDESG

-477 CRVITVENCVNNGT
+477 CRVITVENCANNGT

-519 TVMGAEYK
+519 TVVGAEYK

-557 TTNDVNTIKMAT
+557 TTKDVNTIEMAA
-569 KTRIKISAF
+569 KTQIKISAF

-599 NREINLS
+599 SREINLS

-616 GGKDADGNYMG
+616 GGKDAYGNYMA
-627 NNRTVLTRDDEAST
+627 NNRTVLTRDDGTST
-641 IGAIVVNGQ
+641 IGAIVVNGE

-671 HMTTADGTKGANI
+671 HMTTADGTTGANI
-684 CTFETGT
+684 CTFKTGT
-691 INNGIVAPLEG
+691 INDGVVDPLEG
-702 EKTRVEYTA
+702 EKTKVEYTA